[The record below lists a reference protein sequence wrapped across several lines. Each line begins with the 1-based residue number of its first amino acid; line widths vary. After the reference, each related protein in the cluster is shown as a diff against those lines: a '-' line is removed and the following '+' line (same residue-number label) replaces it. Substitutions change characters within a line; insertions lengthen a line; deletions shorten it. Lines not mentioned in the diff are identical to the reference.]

1 MSNILDLESC
11 SWPEDYSL
19 ETPVIKS
26 SLSADL
32 LTVGELKPLAL
43 KRYMGTSY
51 RYLSADWALDSATI
65 GILFV

>member
-1 MSNILDLESC
+1 MSNIVDLESC

-43 KRYMGTSY
+43 KRYGY
-51 RYLSADWALDSATI
+51 
-65 GILFV
+65 

>member
-11 SWPEDYSL
+11 SWPESSL

-43 KRYMGTSY
+43 KRYGY
-51 RYLSADWALDSATI
+51 
-65 GILFV
+65 

>member
-1 MSNILDLESC
+1 MSNILDLENC
-11 SWPEDYSL
+11 SWPDDYSL

-43 KRYMGTSY
+43 KRYGYQLQIPVS
-51 RYLSADWALDSATI
+51 RLGSR
-65 GILFV
+65 

>member
-1 MSNILDLESC
+1 MSNILDLEIC
-11 SWPEDYSL
+11 SWPDDYSL

-43 KRYMGTSY
+43 KRYEY
-51 RYLSADWALDSATI
+51 
-65 GILFV
+65 